1 MNFSAIFI
9 SRPVATT
16 LLTIGI
22 AFAGGLAFL
31 RLSVAP
37 LPQVDFPT
45 LMIQASMSGASPDVM
60 AATVAAPLE
69 RHLGF
74 IADVTEMTSR
84 SSLGSTQ
91 ITLQFALNRDI
102 DGAARDVEAAI
113 NAARADLPSNLR
125 SNPTYHKYNPSDSP
139 ILLMVL
145 TSETRTAGQL
155 YDSAATVLQQKL
167 SQIEGVGNVDVG
179 GSSLPAVRIELNP
192 DALAHY
198 GIGLE
203 DVRAALA
210 AANANSPKGAIE
222 EGNRHFQIYTNDQAT
237 HAADYR
243 GLVVAYRNNRPTLLS
258 DISEVND
265 SVQSLRNA
273 GLINGK
279 SAVTLVIYKQPGAN
293 VIQTVD
299 RIKAI
304 LPVLKASMPGGTE
317 MIVTGDR
324 TSTIRASLADTEQTL
339 VIAVVLVILVV
350 FVFLRDE
357 RAMLIP
363 GVMVPISIIGTFAAM
378 YLFGYSLNNFS
389 LMALTIATG
398 FVVDDAVV
406 VLENISRHMEMG
418 RSRMQ
423 AALEG
428 TKEVAFTVFSI
439 SLSLIGVFLPILL
452 MGGIIGRLFR
462 EFTITLSV
470 AVIISLVL
478 SLTATPMMCSR
489 LLRREKRVGS
499 NWFSRVTESGF
510 QQMLRFYDATLR
522 WSLGHSLLIFLVL
535 VGSTALNFYLF
546 NVVPKGFFPQQDSG
560 TLLGGIQADPA
571 ISFQLMRKKLEQ
583 IQTMVQSDPAVDSV
597 VANTGGGRQTN
608 SGNVWVTLK
617 PLQQRDSVTTVTT
630 RLREKLAQVS
640 GARLYLQ
647 PMQDIHIG
655 GRQSLS
661 QYQFTLQADDT
672 SQVLAWTPKLVEAL
686 RKRPEL
692 TDLNSDQ
699 QQNGLQADL
708 KIDRL
713 TMGRFGLLPSAVDNT
728 LYDAFGERQVS
739 TIYNAMNQYAVVM
752 EVAPEYWQNPE
763 TLKKLY
769 VSTSGQEASGTQ
781 ASNAVSG
788 TVTNG
793 SSASPGSS
801 ASSAT
806 GASTGTSNSVTST
819 ATSNS
824 ARNQT
829 TNAIAAKGKSSASS
843 GAAVSTQVES
853 MIPLAAFSH
862 YVFDHAPLSVNH
874 QGLFVAST
882 ISFNLEPEYSLS
894 DAVAAIRTTI
904 DQIQMPGSI
913 HGTFAG
919 TANAFQSSLK
929 DEPILILAAL
939 AAVYVIL
946 GILYESYIH
955 PLTILSTLPSATLG
969 ALIALQLFNLEFSI
983 IAMLGMILLIGI
995 VKKNAIMMVDFAL
1008 QAERE
1013 EQLSSYDAICRASL
1027 VRFRPIMMTTFA
1039 AILGALPLVI
1049 ANGDGSELRRPLGVS
1064 IIGGLIIS
1072 QILTLYTT
1080 PVIYLYLDRLRLW
1093 FRGGNGPKQWKIVRS
1108 MTMFRRRKIG
1118 RARAVRERI
1127 EHSKQ

>member
-1 MNFSAIFI
+1 MNFCEIFI
-9 SRPVATT
+9 RRPVATT
-16 LLTIGI
+16 LLTIGV
-22 AFAGGLAFL
+22 AFAGILALFH
-31 RLSVAP
+31 LSVSP

-60 AATVAAPLE
+60 SATVAAPLE

-74 IADVTEMTSR
+74 ISDVTEMTSR
-84 SSLGSTQ
+84 SSLGQTQ
-91 ITLQFALNRDI
+91 ITLQFALDRDI

-113 NAARADLPSNLR
+113 NSTRADLPTNLR
-125 SNPTYHKYNPSDSP
+125 SNPTYRKYNPSDAP
-139 ILLMVL
+139 ILLIVL
-145 TSETRTAGQL
+145 TSATRTAGQL
-155 YDSAATVLQQKL
+155 YDSAATILQQKL
-167 SQIEGVGNVDVG
+167 EQLEGIGNVDVG
-179 GSSLPAVRIELNP
+179 GSSLPAVRVELNP
-192 DALAHY
+192 DALSQY

-210 AANANSPKGAIE
+210 AANANSPKGAVE
-222 EGNRHFQIYTNDQAT
+222 VGDRQFQVYTNDQAI

-243 GLVVAYRNNRPTLLS
+243 DLVVAYRNGRATLLS
-258 DISEVND
+258 DIAEVND
-265 SVQSLRNA
+265 SVQSLRYA
-273 GLINGK
+273 GIINGK
-279 SAVTLVIYKQPGAN
+279 SAVTLVVFKQPGAN

-304 LPVLKASMPGGTE
+304 LPFLKASLPGGTD

-324 TSTIRASLADTEQTL
+324 TATIRTSLADTEQTL
-339 VIAVVLVILVV
+339 VIAVVLVIVV
-350 FVFLRDE
+350 VLLFLRDT

-363 GVMVPISIIGTFAAM
+363 GVMVPVSIIGTFSAM
-378 YLFGYSLNNFS
+378 YLLGYSLNNLS

-406 VLENISRHMEMG
+406 VVENISRHMEMG
-418 RSRMQ
+418 RSRLQ

-478 SLTATPMMCSR
+478 SLTATPMMCAK
-489 LLRREKRVGS
+489 LLRRVGRAEGLRS
-499 NWFSRVTESGF
+499 AQSSRLAEADHRTAKTNWFFRITERCFNG
-510 QQMLRFYDATLR
+510 MLSFYEDTLR
-522 WSLGHSLLIFLVL
+522 WSLKHSLLIFLVL
-535 VGSTALNFYLF
+535 IGTTVLNFHLF
-546 NVVPKGFFPQQDSG
+546 NVVPKSFFPDMDSG
-560 TLLGGIQADPA
+560 TLLGGIQADSA
-571 ISFQLMRKKLEQ
+571 ISFQLMRKKMEQ
-583 IQTMVQSDPAVDSV
+583 IQTIVQNDPAVESV
-597 VANTGGGRQTN
+597 VANTGGRQTN

-617 PLQQRDSVTTVTT
+617 PQADRDPIAAVAA
-630 RLREKLAQVS
+630 RLRAKLVQVS
-640 GARLYLQ
+640 GARLFLQ

-661 QYQFTLQADDT
+661 EYQYSLQADQT
-672 SQVLAWTPKLVEAL
+672 SEVLEWGPKLLTAL
-686 RKRPEL
+686 RERPEL

-713 TMGRFGLLPSAVDNT
+713 TMGRFGLLPSTVDNT

-739 TIYNAMNQYAVVM
+739 TIYNAMNQYSVVM
-752 EVAPEYWQNPE
+752 EVAPQYWQSPD

-769 VSTSGQEASGTQ
+769 VSTQGQIATGTQ
-781 ASNAVSG
+781 STNAVTGTFTSG
-788 TVTNG
+788 ASSTKSTNSGSSSSTSTSRSTSSAVNQVTNALAVAG
-793 SSASPGSS
+793 
-801 ASSAT
+801 
-806 GASTGTSNSVTST
+806 
-819 ATSNS
+819 
-824 ARNQT
+824 R
-829 TNAIAAKGKSSASS
+829 SSASS
-843 GAAVSTQVES
+843 GAAVTTSVES
-853 MIPLAAFSH
+853 MVPLAAFIH
-862 YVFDHAPLSVNH
+862 YQFDHTPLSVNH

-882 ISFNLEPEYSLS
+882 ISFNLAPGYSLG
-894 DAVAAIRTTI
+894 DAVAAIQDTI
-904 DQIQMPGSI
+904 AKIHMPASI

-919 TANAFQSSLK
+919 NANAFQSSLK

-955 PLTILSTLPSATLG
+955 PITILSTLPSATLG
-969 ALIALQLFNLEFSI
+969 ALIALILFNMEFSI

-995 VKKNAIMMVDFAL
+995 VKKNAILMVDFAL

-1013 EQLSSYDAICRASL
+1013 ERLSSYDAIVKASL

-1039 AILGALPLVI
+1039 AILGAFPLVI
-1049 ANGDGSELRRPLGVS
+1049 ASGYGSELRRPLGVS
-1064 IIGGLIIS
+1064 IIGGLVIS
-1072 QILTLYTT
+1072 QILTLYST

-1093 FRGGNGPKQWKIVRS
+1093 FENVKYSVKG
-1108 MTMFRRRKIG
+1108 RRL
-1118 RARAVRERI
+1118 A
-1127 EHSKQ
+1127 

>member
-1 MNFSAIFI
+1 MHFSEIFI
-9 SRPVATT
+9 RRPVATT
-16 LLTIGI
+16 LLTIGV
-22 AFAGGLAFL
+22 AFAGVLALFH
-31 RLSVAP
+31 LSVAP

-84 SSLGSTQ
+84 SSLGQTQ
-91 ITLQFALNRDI
+91 ITLQFALDRDI

-113 NAARADLPSNLR
+113 NAARADLPANLR
-125 SNPTYHKYNPSDSP
+125 SNPTYRKYNPSDAP
-139 ILLMVL
+139 ILLVVL
-145 TSETRTAGQL
+145 TSGTRTSGQL
-155 YDSAATVLQQKL
+155 YDTAATVLQQKL

-179 GSSLPAVRIELNP
+179 GSSLPAVRVELNP
-192 DALAHY
+192 DALSQY

-210 AANANSPKGAIE
+210 AANANSPKGAVE
-222 EGNRHFQIYTNDQAT
+222 VGDRQFQVYTNDQAT

-243 GLVVAYRNNRPTLLS
+243 DLVVAYRHNRATLLS
-258 DISEVND
+258 DIAEVND
-265 SVQSLRNA
+265 SVQSLRYA
-273 GLINGK
+273 GSINGK
-279 SAVTLVIYKQPGAN
+279 PAVTLVIYKQPGAN

-304 LPVLKASMPGGTE
+304 LPFLKASLPGGTD
-317 MIVTGDR
+317 MIVSGDR
-324 TSTIRASLADTEQTL
+324 TATIRTSLADTEQTL

-350 FVFLRDE
+350 LVFLRDS

-363 GVMVPISIIGTFAAM
+363 GVMLPISIVGTFSAM
-378 YLFGYSLNNFS
+378 YLLGYSLNNLS
-389 LMALTIATG
+389 LMALTVATG

-406 VLENISRHMEMG
+406 VLENIARHMEMG
-418 RSRMQ
+418 RTRLQ

-470 AVIISLVL
+470 AVVISLVL
-478 SLTATPMMCSR
+478 SLTATPMMCSK
-489 LLRREKRVGS
+489 LLRRTGRPGGS
-499 NWFSRVTESGF
+499 AKLEGKFVRTNWFSRVTEGCF
-510 QQMLRFYDATLR
+510 NRMLRGYELTLR
-522 WSLGHSLLIFLVL
+522 WSLKHSLLVL
-535 VGSTALNFYLF
+535 LILIGSTALNFYLF
-546 NVVPKGFFPQQDSG
+546 NVVPKSFFPDQDSG
-560 TLLGGIQADPA
+560 ALIGGIQGDSA
-571 ISFQLMRKKLEQ
+571 ISFQLMRQKMQE
-583 IQTMVQSDPAVDSV
+583 IQTIVQDDPAVDSV
-597 VANTGGGRQTN
+597 VANTGGRQTN
-608 SGNVWVTLK
+608 SGNVWVTLR
-617 PLQQRDSVTTVTT
+617 PLQERDPITMVAA
-630 RLREKLAQVS
+630 RLRAKLVQVS
-640 GARLYLQ
+640 GARLFLQ
-647 PMQDIHIG
+647 PMQDIRVG

-661 QYQFTLQADDT
+661 AYQYSLQADET
-672 SQVLAWTPKLVEAL
+672 SEVLTWTPKLLAAL
-686 RKRPEL
+686 RERPEL

-708 KIDRL
+708 KLDRL

-739 TIYNAMNQYAVVM
+739 TIYNAMNQYSVVM
-752 EVAPEYWQNPE
+752 ELAPQYWQDPD

-769 VSTSGQEASGTQ
+769 VSTEGQNATGTQ
-781 ASNAVSG
+781 STNAVMGTFASNS
-788 TVTNG
+788 N
-793 SSASPGSS
+793 
-801 ASSAT
+801 SAT
-806 GASTGTSNSVTST
+806 GSTNSSISRSTSSSVNQATNSLAVGG
-819 ATSNS
+819 
-824 ARNQT
+824 
-829 TNAIAAKGKSSASS
+829 KGNASS
-843 GAAVSTQVES
+843 GAAVSTQGES
-853 MIPLAAFSH
+853 MVPLAAFSH
-862 YVFDHAPLSVNH
+862 YEFDHTPLSVNH

-882 ISFNLEPEYSLS
+882 ISFNLSPGYSLS
-894 DAVAAIRTTI
+894 DAVAAIQATAA
-904 DQIQMPGSI
+904 QIHMPVTI

-955 PLTILSTLPSATLG
+955 PITILSTLPSATLG
-969 ALIALQLFNLEFSI
+969 ALIALILFNMEFSI

-995 VKKNAIMMVDFAL
+995 VKKNAILMVDFAL
-1008 QAERE
+1008 QVERE
-1013 EQLSSYDAICRASL
+1013 DFLSSYDAICKASL

-1049 ANGDGSELRRPLGVS
+1049 ANGYGSELRRPLGVS
-1064 IIGGLIIS
+1064 IIGGLVIS

-1080 PVIYLYLDRLRLW
+1080 PVIYLYLDRLRLRFVNW
-1093 FRGGNGPKQWKIVRS
+1093 KQSGN
-1108 MTMFRRRKIG
+1108 RRRL
-1118 RARAVRERI
+1118 A
-1127 EHSKQ
+1127 

>member
-1 MNFSAIFI
+1 MNFCEIFI
-9 SRPVATT
+9 RRPVATT
-16 LLTIGI
+16 LLTIGV
-22 AFAGGLAFL
+22 AFAGILALFH
-31 RLSVAP
+31 LSVSP

-45 LMIQASMSGASPDVM
+45 LLIQASMSGASPDVM
-60 AATVAAPLE
+60 SATVAAPLE

-74 IADVTEMTSR
+74 ISDVTEMTSR
-84 SSLGSTQ
+84 SSLGQTQ
-91 ITLQFALNRDI
+91 ITLQFALDRDI

-113 NAARADLPSNLR
+113 NSARADLPTNLR
-125 SNPTYHKYNPSDSP
+125 SNPTYRKYNPSDAP
-139 ILLMVL
+139 ILLIVL
-145 TSETRTAGQL
+145 TSPTRTAGQL
-155 YDSAATVLQQKL
+155 YDSAATILQQKL
-167 SQIEGVGNVDVG
+167 EQLEGVGNVDVG
-179 GSSLPAVRIELNP
+179 GSSLPSVRVELNP
-192 DALAHY
+192 DALSQY

-210 AANANSPKGAIE
+210 AANANSPKGAVE
-222 EGNRHFQIYTNDQAT
+222 VGDRQFQVYTNDQAI

-243 GLVVAYRNNRPTLLS
+243 DLIVAYRNGRGTLLS
-258 DISEVND
+258 DIAEVND
-265 SVQSLRNA
+265 SVQSLRYA
-273 GLINGK
+273 GIINGK
-279 SAVTLVIYKQPGAN
+279 SAVTLVVFKQPGAN

-304 LPVLKASMPGGTE
+304 LPFLKASLPGGTD

-324 TSTIRASLADTEQTL
+324 TATIRTSLADTEQTL

-350 FVFLRDE
+350 LLFLRDT

-363 GVMVPISIIGTFAAM
+363 GVMVPVSIIGTFSAM
-378 YLFGYSLNNFS
+378 YLLGYSLNNLS

-406 VLENISRHMEMG
+406 VVENISRHMEMG
-418 RSRMQ
+418 RSRLQ

-478 SLTATPMMCSR
+478 SLTATPMMCAK
-489 LLRREKRVGS
+489 LLRRAGHAEGHPRTAKT
-499 NWFSRVTESGF
+499 NWFFRITERCFNG
-510 QQMLRFYDATLR
+510 MLSFYEDTLR
-522 WSLGHSLLIFLVL
+522 WSLKHSLLIFLILIGTTV
-535 VGSTALNFYLF
+535 LNFHLF
-546 NVVPKGFFPQQDSG
+546 NVVPKSFFPDMDSG
-560 TLLGGIQADPA
+560 TLLGGIQADSA
-571 ISFQLMRKKLEQ
+571 ISFQLMRKKMEQ
-583 IQTMVQSDPAVDSV
+583 IQTIVQNDPAVESV
-597 VANTGGGRQTN
+597 VANTGGRQTN

-617 PLQQRDSVTTVTT
+617 PQPDRDPIAAVAA
-630 RLREKLAQVS
+630 RLRAKLVQFS
-640 GARLYLQ
+640 GARLFLQ

-661 QYQFTLQADDT
+661 EYQYSLQADET
-672 SQVLAWTPKLVEAL
+672 SEVLEWGPKLLTAL
-686 RKRPEL
+686 RERPEL

-713 TMGRFGLLPSAVDNT
+713 TMGRFGLLPSTVDNT

-739 TIYNAMNQYAVVM
+739 TIYNAMNQSSVVM
-752 EVAPEYWQNPE
+752 EVAPQYWQSPD

-769 VSTSGQEASGTQ
+769 VSTQGQIATGTQ
-781 ASNAVSG
+781 STNAVAG
-788 TVTNG
+788 TFT
-793 SSASPGSS
+793 SS
-801 ASSAT
+801 ASST
-806 GASTGTSNSVTST
+806 TTSTGESSSSTST
-819 ATSNS
+819 SRSTSS
-824 ARNQT
+824 AVNQA
-829 TNAIAAKGKSSASS
+829 TNALAVAGRSSASS
-843 GAAVSTQVES
+843 GAAVTTSVES
-853 MIPLAAFSH
+853 MVPLAAFTH
-862 YVFDHAPLSVNH
+862 YQFDHAPLSVNH

-882 ISFNLEPEYSLS
+882 ISFNLAPGYSLG
-894 DAVAAIRTTI
+894 DAVAAIQDTI
-904 DQIQMPGSI
+904 AKIHMPASI

-919 TANAFQSSLK
+919 NANAFQSSLK

-955 PLTILSTLPSATLG
+955 PITILSTLPSATLG
-969 ALIALQLFNLEFSI
+969 ALIALILFNMEFSI

-995 VKKNAIMMVDFAL
+995 VKKNAILMVDFAL

-1013 EQLSSYDAICRASL
+1013 DLLSSYDAIVKASL

-1039 AILGALPLVI
+1039 AILGAFPLVI
-1049 ANGDGSELRRPLGVS
+1049 ASGYGSELRRPLGVS
-1064 IIGGLIIS
+1064 IIGGLVIS
-1072 QILTLYTT
+1072 QILTLYST

-1093 FRGGNGPKQWKIVRS
+1093 FEKVKYSVKG
-1108 MTMFRRRKIG
+1108 RRL
-1118 RARAVRERI
+1118 A
-1127 EHSKQ
+1127 